1 MSSGE
6 VVAEVQ
12 EISAPEQYKALAHPL
27 RQRLLWAL
35 GERPATISQLTAQLG
50 VQKGNV
56 AHHLKVLRDA
66 GIVRVGEHRQVRG
79 GTEQYYQRVARKLVS
94 TMSEP
99 DSTAAMLGAVALEV
113 SAAEDDALLQ
123 LRHVRLS
130 VGQAARLS
138 ETLSAL
144 VDEAVDAGRG
154 APRYGVLVGVYQRSA
169 R

>member
-1 MSSGE
+1 MTADSL
-6 VVAEVQ
+6 VAEVQ
-12 EISAPEQYKALAHPL
+12 EISTPAQYKALAHPL

-35 GERPATISQLTAQLG
+35 GEHPATISQLTTQLA

-79 GTEQYYQRVARKLVS
+79 GTEQYYQRVARKLIS

-99 DSTAAMLGAVALEV
+99 GSTAAMLGAVAAEV
-113 SAAEDDALLQ
+113 SASEDDALLQ
-123 LRHVRLS
+123 LRHVRLTAE
-130 VGQAARLS
+130 QAARLS
-138 ETLSAL
+138 EMLSAL
-144 VDEAVDAGRG
+144 VDDAEDAGRG
-154 APRYGVLVGVYQRSA
+154 APRYGVLAGVYLRSK